1 MDASNQLQNVRNAL
15 QAAQQALAATSESA
29 RLDAEL
35 LLAFALGR
43 DRAWLYANPDTRLTD
58 NETFVFRA
66 LLGQR
71 TEGQPIAHLTGV
83 REFWSLELA
92 INEHTLVPRP
102 ETELLVEK
110 ALELIPTS
118 QAPRV
123 LELGTGSGAVAI
135 ALATERPDCVL
146 VATDISAQALTLAR
160 QNAQIHCP
168 DQIEF
173 LQGDWYAALPAGGG
187 KFSVIVSNP
196 PYVGENETELTDP
209 ELAFEPAA
217 ALYSGKDGLNA
228 ITAIVKHASEW
239 LQPQGWLVL
248 EHGFTQ
254 REAVQT
260 VLAAAGFESI
270 DNATDLAGQPRAS
283 YGQLP

>member
-15 QAAQQALAATSESA
+15 QVAQQTLAATSESA

-58 NETFVFRA
+58 NEAFVFRA

-71 TEGQPIAHLTGV
+71 TEGRPIAHLTGV

-92 INEHTLVPRP
+92 INAHTLVPRP

-146 VATDISAQALTLAR
+146 VATDTSAQALTLAR

-168 DQIEF
+168 DRIEF
-173 LQGDWYAALPAGGG
+173 LQGDWYAALPAGGD

-228 ITAIVKHASEW
+228 ITAIAKHASEW

-248 EHGFTQ
+248 EHGFAQ

-270 DNATDLAGQPRAS
+270 DNAADLAGQPRVS